1 MPRQLGAEL
10 REQLALEDRAELQLE
25 RSAWN
30 ATGFVGVSKVGKGYQ
45 ARFNVPGD
53 GRGGSKKRRQHSLP
67 GPFDTA
73 EDAAVARA
81 LVIKGFKESG
91 DGKIHSPPKQN
102 KKHKPRVQPA
112 KPAQPAL
119 EPVQTPLVATTVA
132 VPLASMM
139 PQLPI
144 VPATPFPMQLL
155 LPPLV

>member
-1 MPRQLGAEL
+1 MPRKLGAEV
-10 REQLALEDRAELQLE
+10 REQLAREDRSQLQLE

-30 ATGFVGVSKVGKGYQ
+30 ETGFVGVSKVGKGYQ
-45 ARFNVPGD
+45 ARVNVPGD

-119 EPVQTPLVATTVA
+119 EPAMQMPVATAVA

-144 VPATPFPMQLL
+144 VPATPFPMQPLF
-155 LPPLV
+155 PPLV